1 MPKSKTAA
9 APLLENEHV
18 RELFAIMEANKVLTM
33 GDLLTVVT
41 QVSAMERQLDAAV
54 TELAALRREMSAA
67 REQAHP
73 VKTTVQNAGAAL
85 ENSVSALRDKLGVV
99 RQNVIEG
106 CKNAVDAFKEKGI
119 SALDN
124 ITRFFKV
131 RPMLEAMR
139 GDLNKGIRADGAAI
153 AKLKTAGTEYHEAGR
168 HLKNVGRALLG
179 KEALP
184 DKKPLGKLSKSL
196 TAPFRAELSC
206 LFALKKSVN
215 AALTRLAALEQAAE
229 RRPSAKKAIAQL
241 SQAQKAL
248 PAAEKS
254 LPVKEEAR

>member
-1 MPKSKTAA
+1 MLKSQTAA
-9 APLLENEHV
+9 APLLENEYV
-18 RELFAIMEANKVLTM
+18 KELLAIMEANRAPTVK
-33 GDLLTVVT
+33 DLLAVFN
-41 QVSAMERQLDAAV
+41 QVNAMELQLDAAV
-54 TELAALRREMSAA
+54 TELAALRRELSAA

-85 ENSVSALRDKLGVV
+85 ENSVSVLRDKLGAV
-99 RQNVIEG
+99 RQDVIEG
-106 CKNAVDAFKEKGI
+106 CKNAVDAFKGKGI

-124 ITRFFKV
+124 IARFFKV
-131 RPMLEAMR
+131 RPLLEAMR
-139 GDLNKGIRADGAAI
+139 DDLNKGIRADRAAI

-184 DKKPLGKLSKSL
+184 NAKPLGKLSNSL

-229 RRPSAKKAIAQL
+229 RRPSVKKAIAQL
-241 SQAQKAL
+241 SQEQKAL
-248 PAAEKS
+248 PAAEKP